1 MQVESVDKNN
11 LPGLTPLWLMS
22 LALVLGVFL
31 ATALPLIVLTK
42 DIAPAD
48 WLGFS
53 GGIIGAA
60 CTIFAGW
67 LAYSAVQTQIRD
79 ARQEAHTRQIAEL
92 TVEVG
97 EAEIDLDRL
106 RLTESYLR
114 TFLSNF
120 QPNLASKNEAG
131 TTKSYL
137 LVRQRALDFV
147 SSSAA
152 RAPHGYGERVLT
164 VMNRIEAIG
173 NRITETAG
181 NVVSPPIEPTFDGIL
196 FEALTGIEAIA
207 DQIAEDIPVYQ
218 ARWLL
223 KFDELQDL
231 RD

>member
-1 MQVESVDKNN
+1 MDKDN
-11 LPGLTPLWLMS
+11 LPGLSPLWLMS
-22 LALVLGVFL
+22 LALMLGIFL
-31 ATALPLIVLTK
+31 ATALPLVVLTK

-79 ARQEAHTRQIAEL
+79 ARNEARTRQIAEL
-92 TVEVG
+92 TAEVG
-97 EAEIDLDRL
+97 EAELDLDRL

-114 TFLSNF
+114 TFLGNF
-120 QPNLASKNEAG
+120 RVNLVAKHEGGMTKN
-131 TTKSYL
+131 YL
-137 LVRQRALDFV
+137 LVRRRALDFV

-164 VMNRIEAIG
+164 VMNRLEAIG
-173 NRITETAG
+173 NRITEVSASLA
-181 NVVSPPIEPTFDGIL
+181 SPPIERTFDGIL
-196 FEALTGIEAIA
+196 FEAVTGIEAIA

-223 KFDELQDL
+223 KFNELQNL